1 MSRQEERLGSQIGY
15 SQAKKK
21 KKNYCGLGQS
31 DSNRD
36 NKKLL
41 DSGYILKIELK
52 HSVFE
57 D

>member
-1 MSRQEERLGSQIGY
+1 MWVD
-15 SQAKKK
+15 KKK
-21 KKNYCGLGQS
+21 DWAAKLDTVKPKQKKNYCGLGQS

>member
-15 SQAKKK
+15 SQAKK